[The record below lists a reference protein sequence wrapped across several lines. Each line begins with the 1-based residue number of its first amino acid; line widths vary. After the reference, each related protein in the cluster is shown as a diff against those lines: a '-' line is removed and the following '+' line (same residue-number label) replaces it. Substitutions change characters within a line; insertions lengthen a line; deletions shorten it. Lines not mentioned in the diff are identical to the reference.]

1 MVKIVESKIN
11 GIDITIEEPS
21 KDESSWTVIE
31 AQSFKIDKGDFIL
44 KEFKKDFPNLK
55 IRDADHLVRV
65 VSRSEVLNEWY
76 AKTSLLYADSVQLPL
91 AYKDQ
96 LSPIEYKE
104 FFSDTSLYKKNL
116 ALETDEIQQLSKTF
130 KEEAQIIRDKYK
142 KLNDDIISKNK
153 MYPILVLN
161 KNQLPISASIMI
173 EDYTP
178 KTGDITM
185 KRNAYGREVLI
196 SYQKSLIQAVKNKPD
211 IDILAVIKEMSTK

>member
-11 GIDITIEEPS
+11 GVDITIEEPS

-196 SYQKSLIQAVKNKPD
+196 SYQKSLIQAVKDKPD

>member
-11 GIDITIEEPS
+11 GVDITIEEPS

-96 LSPIEYKE
+96 LSPVEYKE

-130 KEEAQIIRDKYK
+130 KEEAQNIRDKYK

-196 SYQKSLIQAVKNKPD
+196 SYQKSLIQAVKDKPD

>member
-11 GIDITIEEPS
+11 GVDITIEEPS

-116 ALETDEIQQLSKTF
+116 ALETDEIQQLSRTF

-196 SYQKSLIQAVKNKPD
+196 SYQKSLIQAVKDKPD

>member
-11 GIDITIEEPS
+11 GVDITIEEPS

-196 SYQKSLIQAVKNKPD
+196 SYQKSLIKAVKDKPD